1 MRFPNA
7 AKVLFEEVDKPAM
20 KERGIKRQIV
30 VGKVFSSYRI
40 REIVKVDLKGR
51 KNSVNLA
58 LV

>member
-1 MRFPNA
+1 
-7 AKVLFEEVDKPAM
+7 M

-30 VGKVFSSYRI
+30 LGKVFSSYRI

-51 KNSVNLA
+51 KNSVDLA

>member
-1 MRFPNA
+1 
-7 AKVLFEEVDKPAM
+7 M

-30 VGKVFSSYRI
+30 VGKEFSSYGI